1 MNISEYCDVLSNCS
15 DKENLR
21 PASTNSAFELPS
33 QQARNLPPNLLQ
45 MTQFKLDAIIK
56 TESHIQYIDH
66 SKFWEV
72 DGDTF
77 VIKYDDSNTFIAKC
91 TLHQAIVLMPIQIQV
106 LLIVVASAKDQAKL
120 LLHVAAF
127 CGKI

>member
-1 MNISEYCDVLSNCS
+1 MNIAELSTMLSNCS
-15 DKENLR
+15 DKENSKS
-21 PASTNSAFELPS
+21 ASTNSATVATSTESAAKPL
-33 QQARNLPPNLLQ
+33 AN
-45 MTQFKLDAIIK
+45 TQFKLDAIIK
-56 TESHIQYIDH
+56 TESHIQLIDH